1 MVGMLWSR
9 YEASLFL
16 IMYVIYIVLMYYN
29 RSIESW
35 ILPQFPS
42 LTRHVRPVMRDT
54 KLQNIGTILSSD
66 DFAANNNDVNEIDI
80 DMDDNSKLS
89 LCIVFQHLQ
98 FWVKL

>member
-1 MVGMLWSR
+1 
-9 YEASLFL
+9 
-16 IMYVIYIVLMYYN
+16 
-29 RSIESW
+29 
-35 ILPQFPS
+35 
-42 LTRHVRPVMRDT
+42 MRDT